1 LNYKLLPA
9 TDQLI
14 LMLRFRN
21 IFASTDCSSQ
31 TPSAASFDLR
41 IPGSF
46 DMAPNAMGDS
56 GQLPEISTPLS
67 DADTEKNLRFIE
79 DLHKLGV
86 SKYIDMP
93 QVHFTY

>member
-1 LNYKLLPA
+1 
-9 TDQLI
+9 
-14 LMLRFRN
+14 MLRFRN
-21 IFASTDCSSQ
+21 LSASTDCSSQ
-31 TPSAASFDLR
+31 TPLAASFATR

-46 DMAPNAMGDS
+46 DMAPPHVTGDS

-67 DADTEKNLRFIE
+67 DANTEKNLRFIE

-93 QVHFTY
+93 QVHFNY

>member
-1 LNYKLLPA
+1 
-9 TDQLI
+9 
-14 LMLRFRN
+14 
-21 IFASTDCSSQ
+21 
-31 TPSAASFDLR
+31 
-41 IPGSF
+41 
-46 DMAPNAMGDS
+46 MAPPHAMGDL